1 MDSILNNVDLLILS
15 AAFLSLFSTLFV
27 YKKERGKAVPH
38 PEIGH
43 MTGPTLL
50 FVILTALL
58 FLTWLTVAVSYVDL
72 GGLNVVVAMGVATV
86 KGTLVAL
93 YFMHLRWDRP
103 FNSIIFVGSLL
114 FLGIFLGFALLDT
127 AEYNPSLIDDPF
139 LKINTEQF
147 GSEQG

>member
-1 MDSILNNVDLLILS
+1 
-15 AAFLSLFSTLFV
+15 
-27 YKKERGKAVPH
+27 
-38 PEIGH
+38 
-43 MTGPTLL
+43 
-50 FVILTALL
+50 
-58 FLTWLTVAVSYVDL
+58 
-72 GGLNVVVAMGVATV
+72 MGVATV